1 MKYIIY
7 DKNTNLVIEIVNN
20 KPLDYT
26 RNLSIAEFY
35 GELPNKYDYL
45 TITNLQEKTDTWTE
59 KEVVDKLDEQGNT
72 IFTEQGEIAFEEI
85 EVPKSRT
92 YFTCDLVANFRPPLT
107 AEQIEKQ
114 KQAKYETLCQKY
126 IREKYSATDE
136 NKVVREYLADMYNL
150 EKKAQFDEYNA
161 YVESCKARAK
171 GEIWK
176 T

>member
-1 MKYIIY
+1 MYYIAFNRRT
-7 DKNTNLVIEIVNN
+7 KRVVHLSTEPLKKQKTNFYGE
-20 KPLDYT
+20 
-26 RNLSIAEFY
+26 AEFY

-45 TITNLQEKTDTWTE
+45 TIANLQEKTDFWTE
-59 KEVVDKLDEQGNT
+59 KEEVEKEN
-72 IFTEQGEIAFEEI
+72 EQGEIVYEEI

-114 KQAKYETLCQKY
+114 KQAKYESLCQQY

-136 NKVVREYLADMYNL
+136 NKVVREYLADMYNF
-150 EKKAQFDEYNA
+150 EKKTQFDTYNA